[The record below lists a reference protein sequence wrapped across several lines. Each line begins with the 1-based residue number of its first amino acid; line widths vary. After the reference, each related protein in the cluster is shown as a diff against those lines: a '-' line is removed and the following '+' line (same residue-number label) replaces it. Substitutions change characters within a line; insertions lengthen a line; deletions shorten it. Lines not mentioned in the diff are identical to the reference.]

1 MLYLDKFLKEI
12 ENDKNI
18 TLNEIKV
25 PENEFKKQLTDFS
38 LIEKEK
44 IEIINTK
51 TIYVEYKIL
60 ETEIKKNIIKKEKY
74 ENINKKREEIKN
86 SPDIKTEKKEIENDK
101 NFIIGE
107 IVIDIYNINKVILI
121 INSFENYKRINNYE
135 DNENNW
141 KYENKKEIKDNIE
154 IKINEKIIKF
164 SNYHKFENEEKYK
177 IEFSFKKN
185 LTNFLYAFFCESLT
199 NLHLSNFNTQ
209 NVGIYFIVVN
219 Y

>member
-74 ENINKKREEIKN
+74 ENINKNVEE
-86 SPDIKTEKKEIENDK
+86 
-101 NFIIGE
+101 
-107 IVIDIYNINKVILI
+107 
-121 INSFENYKRINNYE
+121 
-135 DNENNW
+135 NENPLM
-141 KYENKKEIKDNIE
+141 KKLKRKKKKKK
-154 IKINEKIIKF
+154 KI
-164 SNYHKFENEEKYK
+164 
-177 IEFSFKKN
+177 
-185 LTNFLYAFFCESLT
+185 LL
-199 NLHLSNFNTQ
+199 
-209 NVGIYFIVVN
+209 
-219 Y
+219 

>member
-74 ENINKKREEIKN
+74 ENINKNVEE
-86 SPDIKTEKKEIENDK
+86 
-101 NFIIGE
+101 
-107 IVIDIYNINKVILI
+107 
-121 INSFENYKRINNYE
+121 
-135 DNENNW
+135 NENPLM
-141 KYENKKEIKDNIE
+141 KKLKR
-154 IKINEKIIKF
+154 
-164 SNYHKFENEEKYK
+164 
-177 IEFSFKKN
+177 KK
-185 LTNFLYAFFCESLT
+185 
-199 NLHLSNFNTQ
+199 
-209 NVGIYFIVVN
+209 
-219 Y
+219 

>member
-18 TLNEIKV
+18 TLNELKV

-74 ENINKKREEIKN
+74 ENINKNVEE
-86 SPDIKTEKKEIENDK
+86 
-101 NFIIGE
+101 
-107 IVIDIYNINKVILI
+107 
-121 INSFENYKRINNYE
+121 
-135 DNENNW
+135 NENPLM
-141 KYENKKEIKDNIE
+141 KKLKR
-154 IKINEKIIKF
+154 
-164 SNYHKFENEEKYK
+164 
-177 IEFSFKKN
+177 KK
-185 LTNFLYAFFCESLT
+185 
-199 NLHLSNFNTQ
+199 
-209 NVGIYFIVVN
+209 
-219 Y
+219 

>member
-1 MLYLDKFLKEI
+1 LLYLDKFLKEI

-74 ENINKKREEIKN
+74 ENINKNVEE
-86 SPDIKTEKKEIENDK
+86 
-101 NFIIGE
+101 
-107 IVIDIYNINKVILI
+107 
-121 INSFENYKRINNYE
+121 
-135 DNENNW
+135 NENPLM
-141 KYENKKEIKDNIE
+141 KKLKR
-154 IKINEKIIKF
+154 
-164 SNYHKFENEEKYK
+164 
-177 IEFSFKKN
+177 KK
-185 LTNFLYAFFCESLT
+185 
-199 NLHLSNFNTQ
+199 
-209 NVGIYFIVVN
+209 
-219 Y
+219 

>member
-74 ENINKKREEIKN
+74 ENINKNVEE
-86 SPDIKTEKKEIENDK
+86 
-101 NFIIGE
+101 
-107 IVIDIYNINKVILI
+107 
-121 INSFENYKRINNYE
+121 
-135 DNENNW
+135 NENPLM
-141 KYENKKEIKDNIE
+141 KKLKR
-154 IKINEKIIKF
+154 K
-164 SNYHKFENEEKYK
+164 KYK
-177 IEFSFKKN
+177 MKKI
-185 LTNFLYAFFCESLT
+185 LL
-199 NLHLSNFNTQ
+199 
-209 NVGIYFIVVN
+209 
-219 Y
+219 

>member
-74 ENINKKREEIKN
+74 ENINKNVEE
-86 SPDIKTEKKEIENDK
+86 
-101 NFIIGE
+101 
-107 IVIDIYNINKVILI
+107 
-121 INSFENYKRINNYE
+121 
-135 DNENNW
+135 NENPLM
-141 KYENKKEIKDNIE
+141 KKLKKKKKKMK
-154 IKINEKIIKF
+154 KI
-164 SNYHKFENEEKYK
+164 
-177 IEFSFKKN
+177 
-185 LTNFLYAFFCESLT
+185 LL
-199 NLHLSNFNTQ
+199 
-209 NVGIYFIVVN
+209 
-219 Y
+219 